1 MNRVDHHGVGVPSAV
16 QLQLLERDG
25 FVAFDALVS
34 AAVVGELRDAYDQIL
49 SRQIAA
55 EGDRWLGDVTRQI
68 ILPSKAHPTFA
79 SNAAR
84 DATRDI
90 ARVVFDGAGPV
101 FAFDQ
106 LLFKPPG
113 HPAETPWHQDMA
125 YAKMP
130 FSPKG
135 YPCRGRR
142 ILQFWIA
149 LDAAD
154 VENGCMHF
162 IPGRHHEPLLQH
174 YVVSGRED
182 SDGRLLGIVDAA
194 ATLDLS
200 SAVACPLPAGGATVH
215 LAGTPHY
222 TPPNRSSD
230 RPRRAYIVNWVHPDL
245 FERGLAPA

>member
-1 MNRVDHHGVGVPSAV
+1 MLNAT
-16 QLQLLERDG
+16 QLQTLDTDG
-25 FVAFDALVS
+25 FLALHNVVAAADLAL
-34 AAVVGELRDAYDQIL
+34 LRDVYDKL
-49 SRQIAA
+49 LAREVAA
-55 EGDRWLGDVTRQI
+55 EGDRWLGGVTRQI
-68 ILPSKAHPTFA
+68 ILPSRAHPLFA
-79 SNAAR
+79 ANAAR
-84 DATRDI
+84 ETTRAI
-90 ARVVFDGAGPV
+90 ARAAFDGAEPV

-135 YPCRGRR
+135 YPCRDRR
-142 ILQFWIA
+142 VLQFWIA

-154 VENGCMHF
+154 VDNGCMHF

-182 SDGRLLGIVDAA
+182 DEGRLLGIVDAPHV
-194 ATLDLS
+194 LDLS
-200 SAVACPLPAGGATVH
+200 TAVACPLPAGGATVH

-222 TPPNRSSD
+222 TPPNRSVD
-230 RPRRAYIVNWVHPDL
+230 RPRRAYIINYAHPGL
-245 FERGLAPA
+245 FEPRLLRAG

>member
-1 MNRVDHHGVGVPSAV
+1 MNRVDRNAYAPSES
-16 QLQLLERDG
+16 QLRSLEQNG
-25 FVAFDALVS
+25 FAAFDALIPVT
-34 AAVVGELRDAYDQIL
+34 AVGELRAAYDQIL
-49 SRQIAA
+49 SRQVAA
-55 EGDRWLGDVTRQI
+55 EGDRWLGDVTRQV
-68 ILPSKAHPTFA
+68 ILPSKAHPMFA

-84 DATRDI
+84 DATREI
-90 ARVVFDGAGPV
+90 ARVVFDGAQPV

-194 ATLDLS
+194 ATLDLT

-222 TPPNRSSD
+222 TPPNRSID
-230 RPRRAYIVNWVHPDL
+230 RPRRAYIINYVHPEL
-245 FERGLAPA
+245 FERGRAPA